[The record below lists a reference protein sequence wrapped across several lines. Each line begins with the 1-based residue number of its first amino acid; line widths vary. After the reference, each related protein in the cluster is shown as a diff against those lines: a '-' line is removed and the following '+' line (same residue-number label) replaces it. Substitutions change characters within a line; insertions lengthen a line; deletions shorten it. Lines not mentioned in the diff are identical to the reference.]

1 MFSGI
6 LVFVF
11 AFANECSIVSV
22 IVEQK
27 SDVSTG
33 KDILIAFESIEA
45 LDFLIEGS
53 INSGR

>member
-1 MFSGI
+1 M
-6 LVFVF
+6 F

>member
-11 AFANECSIVSV
+11 AFANDCSIVSV